1 MAGALQLAVT
11 SESPGGLAETQRAG
25 PALPSGF

>member
-1 MAGALQLAVT
+1 MAGVLKPGLA
-11 SESPGGLAETQRAG
+11 SESLGGLAETQSAG